1 VTYAV
6 NIEDLWR
13 RAADCVDELLRG
25 AKVADVPIC
34 QASTFQ
40 LVINS
45 ARHQFQG
52 RPESRFNGPL
62 IVGVACRR
70 GDRIGFYLLRCMSL
84 LVAQRVIS
92 VRCRTWSLSGQ

>member
-1 VTYAV
+1 MTYAV

-45 ARHQFQG
+45 KAAR
-52 RPESRFNGPL
+52 NLDLTIPL
-62 IVGVACRR
+62 SLA
-70 GDRIGFYLLRCMSL
+70 LR
-84 LVAQRVIS
+84 ADEVIE
-92 VRCRTWSLSGQ
+92 